1 MSSAGKNDISQE
13 IIEGCMDSDERCQK
27 VVYETLYQTMYA
39 ICLRYSNNSDEAK
52 DLLQDGFMKLFKKIK
67 KYKGDANFTVWVK
80 RLFIN
85 HSIDYVRSAYKKYV
99 YYVDE
104 VYSEESEDPF
114 QEEEDPEET
123 TKEKVFEAMN
133 RLRADYRLI
142 LNLYAVEN
150 LSHIEIADK
159 LGMQETSSRSKL
171 SRARVALKK
180 EMKRV

>member
-1 MSSAGKNDISQE
+1 MCI
-13 IIEGCMDSDERCQK
+13 
-27 VVYETLYQTMYA
+27 
-39 ICLRYSNNSDEAK
+39 
-52 DLLQDGFMKLFKKIK
+52 
-67 KYKGDANFTVWVK
+67 
-80 RLFIN
+80 
-85 HSIDYVRSAYKKYV
+85 
-99 YYVDE
+99 YVDE